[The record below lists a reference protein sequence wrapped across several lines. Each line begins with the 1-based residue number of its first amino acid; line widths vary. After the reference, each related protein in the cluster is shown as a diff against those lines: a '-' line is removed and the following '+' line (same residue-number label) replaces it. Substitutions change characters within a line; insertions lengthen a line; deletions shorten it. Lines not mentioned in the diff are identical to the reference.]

1 MGRERFLTDA
11 DYELL
16 TRLDAATTLTP
27 EQNDELTQ
35 LWTRLSRLQGR
46 PTL

>member
-11 DYELL
+11 DYE
-16 TRLDAATTLTP
+16 RLVRFDAATALTP

-35 LWTRLSRLQGR
+35 LWTHLKRLHGR